1 MFESLGLEIWHIWLI
16 AASVIAVVEL
26 LLLGSY
32 YLLAVAGGAAI
43 VGLIA
48 AWVEIS
54 LPVQWFSFACATAV
68 VAMVLRSF
76 RSPRTKEVPDDISY
90 MVGKQVEVLERV
102 APRGRVMYKAV
113 SWAAESSVIFE
124 VGEVASIERVNGS
137 TLHIKKL
144 ESDKGEV

>member
-1 MFESLGLEIWHIWLI
+1 MFESLGLETWHIGLM

-43 VGLIA
+43 VGLISSL
-48 AWVEIS
+48 VSIS
-54 LPVQWFSFACATAV
+54 LTLQWFIFACATAV
-68 VAMVLRSF
+68 MAMLLHAF
-76 RSPRTKEVPDDISY
+76 RSPVNKEIPDDISY

-102 APRGRVMYKAV
+102 SPRGRVMYKGV

-124 VGEVASIERVNGS
+124 IGEVACIERVNGS
-137 TLHIKKL
+137 TLFIKKL

>member
-1 MFESLGLEIWHIWLI
+1 MFESLGLETWHIWLI

-43 VGLIA
+43 VGL
-48 AWVEIS
+48 VSSLVSIS
-54 LPVQWFSFACATAV
+54 LTLQWFIFACATV
-68 VAMVLRSF
+68 IVSVILRSF
-76 RSPRTKEVPDDISY
+76 RSPKTKEVPDDISY

-102 APRGRVMYKAV
+102 SPRGRVMYKAV
-113 SWAAESSVIFE
+113 SWAAESRVIFE
-124 VGEVASIERVNGS
+124 VGEVACIERVNGS
-137 TLHIKKL
+137 TLYIKKL

>member
-1 MFESLGLEIWHIWLI
+1 MFESLGLETWHIWLI

-43 VGLIA
+43 VGLISA
-48 AWVEIS
+48 LIEIS
-54 LPVQWFSFACATAV
+54 LPVQWFAFACATAV

-76 RSPRTKEVPDDISY
+76 RSPRRKEVPDDISY
-90 MVGKQVEVLERV
+90 MVGKQVEVLERIS
-102 APRGRVMYKAV
+102 PRGRVMYKAV

-124 VGEVASIERVNGS
+124 VGEVACIERVNGS
-137 TLHIKKL
+137 TLFIKKI